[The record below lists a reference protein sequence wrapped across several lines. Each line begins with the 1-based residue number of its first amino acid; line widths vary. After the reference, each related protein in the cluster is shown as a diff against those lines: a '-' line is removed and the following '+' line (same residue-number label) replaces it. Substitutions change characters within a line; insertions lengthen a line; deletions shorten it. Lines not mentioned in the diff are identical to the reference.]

1 MIIHKLSYSVFDFVL
16 KFLDSHKLER
26 SLLHMMKDDDIGLE
40 SLYIHVSLNAMP
52 NPFDVIRERLAMVD
66 LAFGD
71 DLKASIHL
79 ILGSHRLLF
88 LQIM

>member
-1 MIIHKLSYSVFDFVL
+1 
-16 KFLDSHKLER
+16 
-26 SLLHMMKDDDIGLE
+26 MMKDDDIGLE

-52 NPFDVIRERLAMVD
+52 NPFDAIRERLAMVD

-71 DLKASIHL
+71 LKASMHL